1 MQIDFEATELKKAK
15 KYVEKLTTKEQ
26 ELQEKKKKKNSSS
39 FLKDLFQFLFK

>member
-15 KYVEKLTTKEQ
+15 KYVEKLTTKEK
-26 ELQEKKKKKNSSS
+26 ELKEKRKKVSSS